1 MKTVAQKL
9 SVLLVVQLSSVGVAQ
24 AAGFALIEQSASG
37 IGNAFAGAAATA
49 EDASTIFFNPAGMAY
64 LPDNQLVVAGHAL
77 KSTVDFTNNGSHQ
90 ARGLATLGGNGGDAG
105 DWAYLPN
112 VYFAK
117 GIHPKAKL
125 GIGVNSPFGLKSNYD
140 NGWVGRYQ
148 ALKTQLKTINI
159 NPSLSYQANDWLS
172 LGLGFS
178 AMWAQ
183 ADLTNSVDFGSLLRV
198 PQKLD
203 GQAELKGENWSWGWN
218 LGAMFQITPATRAGL
233 AYRSQVHLNL
243 EGYVAFSGVPRP
255 LIPLFYTG
263 NATAKLATPDNVSAS
278 IFHQLNDQ
286 WDVMADLT
294 WTHWST
300 FRDLTPMRTS
310 GVPLSYTPENWNDAV
325 RASLGTSFHYNENLK
340 LRTGFAYDESPV
352 SSAYRTPRIPDSDR
366 FWLSI
371 GANYKLTP
379 LSSVDFGY
387 THIFVANS
395 SINKMTDASVPELRD
410 TVSGSYSSSID
421 ILSVQFTHTF

>member
-1 MKTVAQKL
+1 
-9 SVLLVVQLSSVGVAQ
+9 S
-24 AAGFALIEQSASG
+24 
-37 IGNAFAGAAATA
+37 
-49 EDASTIFFNPAGMAY
+49 
-64 LPDNQLVVAGHAL
+64 
-77 KSTVDFTNNGSHQ
+77 
-90 ARGLATLGGNGGDAG
+90 
-105 DWAYLPN
+105 
-112 VYFAK
+112 
-117 GIHPKAKL
+117 
-125 GIGVNSPFGLKSNYD
+125 
-140 NGWVGRYQ
+140 
-148 ALKTQLKTINI
+148 QLKTINI

-183 ADLTNSVDFGSLLRV
+183 ADLTNSVDFGSLIRV
-198 PQKLD
+198 PHMLD
-203 GQAELKGENWSWGWN
+203 GQAEMKGENWSWGWN

-300 FRDLTPMRTS
+300 FRDLTSMRTS

-379 LSSVDFGY
+379 LSSVDFRC
-387 THIFVANS
+387 
-395 SINKMTDASVPELRD
+395 K
-410 TVSGSYSSSID
+410 
-421 ILSVQFTHTF
+421 QFNQ